1 MIRTARRLAPAA
13 ALVAAATSAQAQYA
27 AAKYGQVGPFQITM
41 INEGG
46 KFSRCAAD
54 ITGPGGLLRIAWFA
68 SDRTYWISIP
78 GHPFKGLAPQLKIAL
93 DGKQGEIVAGNGN
106 VQRPGTKLSAAM
118 VDSIMAAK
126 SAIDIDYD
134 GVHFKWAIT
143 GVNMEDVF
151 IAMENC
157 VNKNTGR

>member
-1 MIRTARRLAPAA
+1 MKLSVRHMAAA
-13 ALVAAATSAQAQYA
+13 ALLVAPIAAPAQYA

-54 ITGPGGLLRIAWFA
+54 LNGPGGLLRIAWFA
-68 SDRTYWISIP
+68 ADRSYWVSIP
-78 GHPFKGLAPQLKIAL
+78 GHAFKGLAPQLKIGL

-106 VQRPGTKLSAAM
+106 VQRPGSKLSMPM
-118 VDSIMAAK
+118 VNAIMAART
-126 SAIDIDYD
+126 SIEIDYD
-134 GVHFKWAIT
+134 GVRFKWPT
-143 GVNMEDVF
+143 GGANMEDVF
-151 IAMENC
+151 VATENC